1 MGQILLA
8 KAIRQSQRKRNI
20 QIMPGMK
27 ASSEAPRDGE
37 SHSQRNQTIFPK
49 ALNETTIVPAK
60 KKPTTEDVEDTQND
74 K

>member
-1 MGQILLA
+1 MENLTA
-8 KAIRQSQRKRNI
+8 NKTK
-20 QIMPGMK
+20 
-27 ASSEAPRDGE
+27 
-37 SHSQRNQTIFPK
+37 HIFPK